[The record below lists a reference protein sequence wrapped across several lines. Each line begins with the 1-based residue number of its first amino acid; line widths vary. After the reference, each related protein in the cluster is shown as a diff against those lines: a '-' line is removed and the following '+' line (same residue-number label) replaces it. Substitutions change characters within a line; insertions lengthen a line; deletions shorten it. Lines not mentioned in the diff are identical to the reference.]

1 MPIYSFKSNKKRQ
14 STLMLE
20 LKKDSMNNAPKKLR
34 IKVKTH

>member
-20 LKKDSMNNAPKKLR
+20 LKKDSMNNAPKKLH
-34 IKVKTH
+34 IQVKAH